1 MVQVKEDITGW
12 KMWEHDVPDSRLI
25 VVHQTDDYITSDG
38 RHKARYLCKCNCGSN
53 KEIIAFPYDIK
64 HGEVKSC
71 GCFQRDKLYTEH
83 KKYNV
88 YDLSGEYGIGYCS
101 NTNSE
106 FYFDL
111 EDYELIK
118 DYCWCEVVDKDNS
131 YRELKAYDVIMKKQI
146 HMHQLFGFTNYDHID
161 RNPLNNRRNNL
172 RFATLQENNRNR
184 NIFKNNTSGIMGVDW
199 DKKRNKWRSR
209 IYIDKKRLEL
219 GFFINKEDAVR
230 ARLRAEKEHYG
241 EFAPQRHLFKEYGIE
256 DNFLENTP

>member
-1 MVQVKEDITGW
+1 MVQVKEDITDW
-12 KMWEHDVPDSRLI
+12 KMWEHGVPDSRLI

-38 RHKARYLCKCNCGSN
+38 RHKARYLCKCTCGSN

-111 EDYELIK
+111 EDYDLIK
-118 DYCWCEVVDKDNS
+118 DYCWCEVVDKNS
-131 YRELKAYDVIMKKQI
+131 GYRELKSHDVITDKDI
-146 HMHQLFGFTNYDHID
+146 RMHQLLGLSNYDHID

-172 RFATLQENNRNR
+172 RKATTRDNTRNR
-184 NIFKNNTSGIMGVDW
+184 GLFKNNTSGIMGVNW
-199 DKKRNKWRSR
+199 ENKRQCWRAR
-209 IYIDKKRLEL
+209 IYIDKHRLEL
-219 GFFINKEDAVR
+219 GFFINKEDAVC